1 MVIRRDL
8 AALLWRRREEASG
21 VTAEI
26 GSFLA
31 LVRGDAVTARGVEV
45 VGRAAR
51 EFRFSTRRLAR
62 RGGDGVAAT
71 IWVVCFAAK
80 REERRGVDAFEFM
93 LCPRLRQKC
102 RMEMSIYGD
111 ECFMIW
117 VDASKQRHNEIMK
130 SSLLMKSATVSLL
143 CVLV

>member
-21 VTAEI
+21 VTEI

-45 VGRAAR
+45 VGSAAI
-51 EFRFSTRRLAR
+51 EFRFSRRLAR
-62 RGGDGVAAT
+62 VAAT

-80 REERRGVDAFEFM
+80 REERRGVDAFEFI
-93 LCPRLRQKC
+93 LDFGRNAGWR
-102 RMEMSIYGD
+102 
-111 ECFMIW
+111 
-117 VDASKQRHNEIMK
+117 
-130 SSLLMKSATVSLL
+130 
-143 CVLV
+143 